1 MKKKFFCLLSAFA
14 LTFCAGTALAY
25 GAEANIYP
33 LTASYSFEESQIGE
47 TFDVE
52 FYVENN
58 SEGIDSVT
66 FYVTYD
72 PDVVMFKEAID
83 VDKSDAMTFPISDTS
98 ESYFVSP
105 SAINSA
111 AARAA
116 SSGTV
121 LNYKSSAS
129 GLTCAEFGEI
139 KCANITGT
147 FGGKGGLYQITDSG
161 IIFAATFEVVGT
173 GSTDID
179 VQAASAIFASTNS
192 GAVDTDVTA
201 CSVYVTASS
210 SSSEETTAEAEAE
223 ATTASGTSSDSS
235 SSSSSGSSGSS
246 GGGGSSG
253 SSSTDS
259 TTEATTEAA
268 ADDDTSDT
276 TSDSSDEAAADET
289 VEYAFTDIDQT
300 PWAVEAINYLAGL
313 KVVNGYTD
321 GSFLPKNNVTR
332 ADFIIML
339 LNALGISGTA
349 ESNLTD
355 VRADKY
361 YANYVGLAKDLGI
374 AQGYSD
380 GTFAPEAYISR
391 QDMMV
396 LTWRAFTSM
405 TDAETDTADETVLDD
420 FADKDDISAYAEEA
434 VSAMV
439 SMGVVSGT
447 NEGIEPKANTTRA
460 QTAVIMYNILK
471 LIEE

>member
-1 MKKKFFCLLSAFA
+1 MKKKIFCLLSAFA

-33 LTASYSFEESQIGE
+33 LTPSYSFEESQIGE

-72 PDVVMFKEAID
+72 PSIVMFKEAID
-83 VDKSDAMTFPISDTS
+83 VDKSDAMTFPVSDSS

-210 SSSEETTAEAEAE
+210 SSSEETTTDSEAET
-223 ATTASGTSSDSS
+223 TTASGTSSDSS
-235 SSSSSGSSGSS
+235 SSSGSSGSS
-246 GGGGSSG
+246 GGGSGSSG

-259 TTEATTEAA
+259 TTETTTAA
-268 ADDDTSDT
+268 ADETSADTS
-276 TSDSSDEAAADET
+276 SDSSDEAAADET
-289 VEYAFTDIDQT
+289 AVYAFTDIDQT

-313 KVVNGYTD
+313 KVVNGYND

-349 ESNLTD
+349 ESNFTD

-420 FADKDDISAYAEEA
+420 FADKDDISAYAKEA
-434 VSAMV
+434 VSTMV

-471 LIEE
+471 LIA

>member
-1 MKKKFFCLLSAFA
+1 MKKKIFCLLSALA

-25 GAEANIYP
+25 GAEVNIYP
-33 LTASYSFEESQIGE
+33 LTPSYSFEESQIGE

-72 PDVVMFKEAID
+72 PSVVMFKEAID

-98 ESYFVSP
+98 ENYFISP

-121 LNYKSSAS
+121 LKYKSSAS
-129 GLTCAEFGEI
+129 GLTCAEYGQI

-201 CSVYVTASS
+201 CSVSVSASS
-210 SSSEETTAEAEAE
+210 SSSEETTADAEAE
-223 ATTASGTSSDSS
+223 TTTASSTSSDSS
-235 SSSSSGSSGSS
+235 SSSSSSSS
-246 GGGGSSG
+246 GGGSGSSG

-259 TTEATTEAA
+259 TTETATTTAEEA
-268 ADDDTSDT
+268 DDTSDT
-276 TSDSSDEAAADET
+276 ASETSGDAAADET
-289 VEYAFTDIDQT
+289 AEYAFTDISET

-313 KVVNGYTD
+313 KVVNGYND

-349 ESNLTD
+349 ESNFTD

-374 AQGYSD
+374 AEGYSD

-405 TDAETDTADETVLDD
+405 TDTEADAADEAVLDD
-420 FADKDDISAYAEEA
+420 FADKDDISAYAKEA

-460 QTAVIMYNILK
+460 QTAVIMYNILI